1 MRKHSVVEGGI
12 LAMQFTKICTVTT
25 SFMGSVLGP
34 TNLNLGQV
42 CLPYD
47 RGIPAEE
54 VSRASSYIGP
64 GCCSEHS
71 SPLDSKGLHSP
82 TWALCW

>member
-1 MRKHSVVEGGI
+1 MREHSVAEGGI
-12 LAMQFTKICTVTT
+12 LAMQFFKICMVTT

-47 RGIPAEE
+47 RGIPA
-54 VSRASSYIGP
+54 
-64 GCCSEHS
+64 
-71 SPLDSKGLHSP
+71 
-82 TWALCW
+82 